1 MDVVSL
7 AEVLGLAMLIAVV
20 LAVVVIAVRRSV
32 LTRSGSVD
40 VSWRF
45 DLTPGGRGW
54 VLGQAR
60 FRDNEF
66 LLYRS
71 LSPLPGPAR
80 RLRRELLALGS
91 RREPE
96 GTEPDLLPAG
106 SVIVRCTHGR
116 RPLEI
121 AVGESTLT
129 GLRSWLES
137 VPPGVNPGGGRQTRD
152 AAGRRHE

>member
-7 AEVLGLAMLIAVV
+7 AEILGLAVLIALVM
-20 LAVVVIAVRRSV
+20 AVVVIAVRRSV
-32 LTRSGSVD
+32 LIRSGSVD
-40 VSWRF
+40 VCWRF
-45 DLTPGGRGW
+45 DLRTGGGSW

-60 FRDNEF
+60 FHENEF

-80 RLRRELLALGS
+80 RLRRDQLVLGD
-91 RREPE
+91 RRPAEC
-96 GTEPDLLPAG
+96 TEPDLLPPG
-106 SVIVRCTHGR
+106 SVIVRCTHGG

-121 AVGESTLT
+121 AVSESTLT

-137 VPPGVNPGGGRQTRD
+137 VPPVVNPGGGLRASD
-152 AAGRRHE
+152 SAGRLRD

>member
-7 AEVLGLAMLIAVV
+7 AELLGLAILIALVA
-20 LAVVVIAVRRSV
+20 AVAVIAVRRSV
-32 LTRSGSVD
+32 LMRSGSVD

-45 DLTPGGRGW
+45 DLSPGGGSW
-54 VLGQAR
+54 VLGQAL
-60 FRDNEF
+60 FHENQF
-66 LLYRS
+66 LMYRS

-80 RLRRELLALGS
+80 RLRRDQLVLGG
-91 RREPE
+91 RRAAE

-106 SVIVRCTHGR
+106 SVIIRCTHGG

-121 AVGESTLT
+121 AVSESTLT

-137 VPPGVNPGGGRQTRD
+137 VPPVVNPGGGHHSRD
-152 AAGRRHE
+152 AAGRRRD